1 MTNEEIK
8 LLKNFITWQSLP
20 FADNLFTH
28 EDDIIKKFDEWLRL
42 NVGSNYRITNEE
54 AREIIKQ
61 MCAELSFYENKK
73 YEALE
78 LAIKALEDI
87 EKIKAI
93 IRTPSYFLEQ
103 DVYRYKK
110 ICEVIAN
117 ERKTE
122 SKEVE
127 KRT

>member
-8 LLKNFITWQSLP
+8 LLKNFIVWQSLP
-20 FADNLFTH
+20 FVDNLFTH
-28 EDDIIKKFDEWLRL
+28 EDEIIKKFDEWLKL
-42 NVGSNYRITNEE
+42 NIGSDDKMTNEE
-54 AREIIKQ
+54 ALRIAYSKRKDSAGEERDFLNTI
-61 MCAELSFYENKK
+61 
-73 YEALE
+73 
-78 LAIKALEDI
+78 IKALEDI

-103 DVYRYKK
+103 DVYRYKM

-122 SKEVE
+122 GKEAE
-127 KRT
+127 ERA

>member
-20 FADNLFTH
+20 FVDNLFTH

-42 NVGSNYRITNEE
+42 NVGSNDRITNEE

-61 MCAELSFYENKK
+61 FRDRQGNSSEDV
-73 YEALE
+73 EAFDM
-78 LAIKALEDI
+78 AIKALGDI

-93 IRTPSYFLEQ
+93 IRTPKNFLEQ
-103 DVYRYKK
+103 DVYRYKM
-110 ICEVIAN
+110 ICEVIKN

-122 SKEVE
+122 GKEAE